1 MNPEGELIV
10 RLGLKE
16 ERVHSVSIASSRPP
30 LPERLTRG
38 RPADEVARS
47 LPLLFSICGK
57 AQAAAAAGALD
68 AARGRTPDVVTLQ
81 LRTSDVRREAVVE
94 LLTRVLIDWPRVMGV
109 APDVGS
115 VARAR
120 QAPPAQALATW
131 HEIARDRI
139 YGVDPGRWFADASL
153 VALDRWTATT
163 DTVPAQLFGRL
174 QRESSDLGR
183 SDIRTMPPAT
193 LEAIVPL
200 LPRLADDPA
209 FCQSPDWFGRPVET
223 GALARHAQH
232 PGVAAFVER
241 DGNTVAARM
250 LARLVDLAALLSLD
264 DDPALPTV
272 RQHEVAPGTGIG
284 LAETARGLL
293 LHHAEVSE
301 GRVTRYRIV
310 APTEWNFHP
319 EGALARGLLQRRV
332 DGPETARREAHLLVQ
347 TLDPCVAC
355 RVEVADA

>member
-16 ERVHSVSIASSRPP
+16 NRVHSVSIASSRPS
-30 LPERLTRG
+30 LPERMTCG
-38 RPADEVARS
+38 RPADEVART

-68 AARGRTPDVVTLQ
+68 AARGRTPDGATLR
-81 LRTSDVRREAVVE
+81 LRTAEVRREAIVE
-94 LLTRVLIDWPRVMGV
+94 LLSRLLIDWPRVMGV
-109 APDVGS
+109 APDVSS

-120 QAPPAQALATW
+120 QALPAQALATW
-131 HEIARDRI
+131 QEIARERI
-139 YGVDPGRWFADASL
+139 YEVDPAGWIADASL
-153 VALDRWTATT
+153 AALDRWTAA
-163 DTVPAQLFGRL
+163 DTLPAQLFGRL
-174 QRESSDLGR
+174 QRESPDLGR
-183 SDIRTMPPAT
+183 SDIRTMPDAT
-193 LEAIVPL
+193 LEAIFPL

-232 PGVAAFVER
+232 PLVAAYVER
-241 DGNTVAARM
+241 HGNTVAART
-250 LARLVDLAALLSLD
+250 LARLVELAALLSVD
-264 DDPALPTV
+264 DDPAMPTV
-272 RQHEVAPGTGIG
+272 RQHAVEPGTGIG

-293 LHHAEVSE
+293 LHHAQVSE
-301 GRVTRYRIV
+301 GRVAHYRIV

-319 EGALARGLLQRRV
+319 RGALALGLLQRPV
-332 DGPETARREAHLLVQ
+332 DGPDTARREAHLLVQ
-347 TLDPCVAC
+347 ALDPCVAC